1 MVVTETVRKDGLT
14 QTPRRGWC
22 GRQKK
27 LGLGLGQGWEQTGL
41 GLGKKVCVSLPKAK
55 KRERKWV
62 MNQLNLRKTDTC
74 GAGELVE

>member
-1 MVVTETVRKDGLT
+1 M
-14 QTPRRGWC
+14 
-22 GRQKK
+22 
-27 LGLGLGQGWEQTGL
+27 